1 MIIRLLTYEDAQYS
15 INEYNNIY
23 NIKINKYI
31 N

>member
-15 INEYNNIY
+15 INEYSNIY
-23 NIKINKYI
+23 NIQINKYI